1 MSEEQQPNP
10 FDPPATDIEAAG
22 AAVPVDA
29 AALDLATRWQRL
41 GGALVDTVLSLMA
54 MSPVYVGLSW
64 SAYTKRAMQS
74 KSNPLLLF
82 TMAGKWS
89 VVAGVLLLL
98 AVSIVNWT
106 LLARRGQTIGKIV
119 AGTRVVMLDGSRAP
133 FTKVVVLR
141 VWVFLVLSY
150 IPGVNRLAGI
160 VGLIDA
166 LYIYRADRRCL
177 HDQLAGTKVVR
188 AAAAAP

>member
-1 MSEEQQPNP
+1 MSDEQQPNP
-10 FDPPATDIEAAG
+10 FAPPTTDIEAAG
-22 AAVPVDA
+22 AGAPVDA
-29 AALDLATRWQRL
+29 AAINLATRWQRL
-41 GGALVDTVLSLMA
+41 GGALVDTVLSLLA

-64 SAYTKRAMQS
+64 SAYTKTAMQS

-82 TMAGKWS
+82 TMAGKWG
-89 VVAGVLLLL
+89 VVAGVLLL

-141 VWVFLVLSY
+141 MWVFLVLSY
-150 IPGVNRLAGI
+150 VPGVNRLAGI
-160 VGLIDA
+160 VALIDA

-188 AAAAAP
+188 AAAPT